1 MNLNKTEKEVL
12 RQFVIY
18 LNQVCPQQIQSVILY
33 GSKARGS
40 AHPDS
45 DIDVLVLVNDRRKI
59 DRDKIYDFIVDA
71 ELEYGIDISL
81 NIYNADEFN
90 RLVSWQAPFAT
101 NVVREG
107 EMLWPAQ
114 NNRI

>member
-1 MNLNKTEKEVL
+1 MVL
-12 RQFVIY
+12 RRGEVYDCHLF
-18 LNQVCPQQIQSVILY
+18 PGAAPSVSL
-33 GSKARGS
+33 SDHLRGECQGRCL
-40 AHPDS
+40 HPDS

-90 RLVSWQAPFAT
+90 RLVTWQAPFAT
-101 NVVREG
+101 NVVQKG
-107 EMLWPAQ
+107 ETLWPA
-114 NNRI
+114 

>member
-1 MNLNKTEKEVL
+1 MSLSKIEKEVL
-12 RQFVIY
+12 HQFVAY
-18 LNQVCPQQIQSVILY
+18 LNQVCPQQLRSVILY
-33 GSKARGS
+33 GSKARS
-40 AHPDS
+40 DAHPDS
-45 DIDVLVLVNDRRKI
+45 DIDILLLVNDRRKI

-90 RLVSWQAPFAT
+90 RLVTWQAPFAT
-101 NVVREG
+101 NVLREG